1 MVPLVGVPE
10 TIRRGLAP
18 YREVFCRAEGF
29 EHMSRYVTGLILS
42 PNKTLQG
49 IYDGQAWEP
58 GAPHSRRAMH
68 EAVFEAG
75 WAADALMPHHRAVIA
90 DAHRGRGREVISLD
104 WTYAHH
110 ERGPK
115 IWGVKKA
122 WDHVEHR
129 LAPYQTVMTAVI
141 ANCARLDGIEV
152 LVQQPNRQD
161 EELAYLQETMCES
174 YTQREEARG
183 RVLELLHHLVHRLGY
198 KKRTELALDIVQQ
211 LEQEGHFPSAHY
223 AFDHGVLSLELSRG
237 IEHAGK
243 HWVSELE
250 CSRHIHWQGQWR
262 RVDAV
267 AAELRHAHPE
277 SFRAV
282 RVCCRNGETKS
293 FWVFTKV
300 VRLKRYGRKRLVIV
314 HEQEDLRDTPRLL
327 LTDALHWESGRV
339 IETWSYR
346 WAAEIF
352 HEFGKQVTGLEAA
365 QVRKEEAVK
374 RHFRL
379 SCVAQSLLQQA
390 PASGSETERFAFAQ
404 GAITIGQR
412 VRTIAR
418 DALQSLLKLVEQLLA
433 QGHSWRVLNSGSN
446 SNFGFVRVRDCQ

>member
-10 TIRRGLAP
+10 TIRCGLAP

-29 EHMSRYVTGLILS
+29 DHVSRYITGLLLS

-49 IYDGQAWEP
+49 IYDGQVWEP
-58 GAPHSRRAMH
+58 GAPRSRRAMH

-75 WAADALMPHHRAVIA
+75 WAADALMSHHRAVIA
-90 DAHRGRGREVISLD
+90 CEHRGRGREVISLD

-110 ERGPK
+110 ERGCK

-122 WDHVEHR
+122 WDHVQQR
-129 LAPYQTVMTAVI
+129 LVPYQTVVTAVI
-141 ANCARLDGIEV
+141 ANRARLDGIEV
-152 LVQQPNRQD
+152 LVQQPNQQE
-161 EELAYLQETMCES
+161 EELAYWHETVRAS
-174 YTQREEARG
+174 YPQMEAARG
-183 RVLELLHHLVHRLGY
+183 RLLELLHHRVHRLGY
-198 KKRTELALDIVQQ
+198 KKRTEIALAIVQQ
-211 LEQEGHFPSAHY
+211 LAQEGHFPQANY
-223 AFDHGVLSLELSRG
+223 AFDNGVLSLELSRR

-250 CSRHIHWQGQWR
+250 GSRHIHWQGQGR
-262 RVDAV
+262 RVETV
-267 AAELRHAHPE
+267 AQALRQVYPN

-282 RVCCRNGETKS
+282 RVRCRNGETKA
-293 FWVFTKV
+293 FWAFTKG

-314 HEQEDLRDTPRLL
+314 HEQEDLGDIPRFL
-327 LTDALHWESGRV
+327 LTDALHWDRGRV
-339 IETWSYR
+339 IEIWSYR

-390 PASGSETERFAFAQ
+390 PASGAETERFAFAQ
-404 GAITIGQR
+404 GTITIGQQ

-433 QGHSWRVLNSGSN
+433 QGQSCEHILEVLMPA
-446 SNFGFVRVRDCQ
+446 

>member
-29 EHMSRYVTGLILS
+29 DHVSRYVTGLLLS

-49 IYDGQAWEP
+49 IYDVQVWEP
-58 GAPHSRRAMH
+58 GVPHSRRAMH

-90 DAHRGRGREVISLD
+90 GAHRGHGREVISLD

-110 ERGPK
+110 ERGLK

-122 WDHVEHR
+122 WDHVAQR
-129 LAPYQTVMTAVI
+129 LAPYQTVVTAVV
-141 ANCARLDGIEV
+141 ANRGRLDGIEV
-152 LVQQPNRQD
+152 VVQQPDRH
-161 EELAYLQETMCES
+161 EEEMAYLQETGQAS
-174 YTQREEARG
+174 YAQMEAAHG
-183 RVLELLHHLVHRLGY
+183 RLLELLHHLMHRLGY
-198 KKRTELALDIVQQ
+198 KKRTEIALEIVQQ
-211 LEQEGHFPSAHY
+211 LEQEGHFPQAHY
-223 AFDHGVLSLELSRG
+223 AFDNGVLSLELTRC

-250 CSRHIHWQGQWR
+250 CSRHIQWQGQWR

-267 AAELRHAHPE
+267 AEALRREHPE
-277 SFRAV
+277 SFRPV
-282 RVCCRNGETKS
+282 RVRCRNGETKP

-314 HEQEDLRDTPRLL
+314 HEQADLGDTPRFLL
-327 LTDALHWESGRV
+327 SDALHWESMRV

-379 SCVAQSLLQQA
+379 SCVAQSLLQQT
-390 PASGSETERFAFAQ
+390 PASGSATERFAFAQ
-404 GAITIGQR
+404 GDSTIGQR

-418 DALQSLLKLVEQLLA
+418 DAWQNLLQLVEQLLA
-433 QGHSWRVLNSGSN
+433 QGHSCEHILEVLMPA
-446 SNFGFVRVRDCQ
+446 

>member
-1 MVPLVGVPE
+1 MMPLVGVPE

-29 EHMSRYVTGLILS
+29 DHVSRSVTGLLLS

-49 IYDGQAWEP
+49 LYDAQVWEP
-58 GAPHSRRAMH
+58 GAPRSRRAMH

-90 DAHRGRGREVISLD
+90 GAHRGCGREVISLD

-122 WDHVEHR
+122 WDHVEQR
-129 LAPYQTVMTAVI
+129 LAPYQTVVTAVI
-141 ANCARLDGIEV
+141 ANRARLDGIEV
-152 LVQQPNRQD
+152 LGQPPSRQD
-161 EELAYLQETMCES
+161 EELAYWQETRRAS
-174 YTQREEARG
+174 YTQMEDARE
-183 RVLELLHHLVHRLGY
+183 RVLELLHHRVHCLGY

-211 LEQEGHFPSAHY
+211 LEQEGHFSSAHY

-237 IEHAGK
+237 IERAGK
-243 HWVSELE
+243 HWLSELE
-250 CSRHIHWQGQWR
+250 CSRHIQWQGQWQ
-262 RVDAV
+262 RVDTV
-267 AAELRHAHPE
+267 AHTLRQAHPE

-282 RVCCRNGETKS
+282 RVHCRNGQTKL
-293 FWVFTKV
+293 FRVFTKV

-314 HEQEDLRDTPRLL
+314 YEQQALGDTPRFL
-327 LTDALHWESGRV
+327 LTDALHWDSRRV

-346 WAAEIF
+346 WTSEIF
-352 HEFGKQVTGLEAA
+352 HEFGKQVCGLEAA

-404 GAITIGQR
+404 GAITIGQK

-418 DALQSLLKLVEQLLA
+418 DALQSLLKLVEQLFA
-433 QGHSWRVLNSGSN
+433 QGHSCEHILGVLMPA
-446 SNFGFVRVRDCQ
+446 

>member
-29 EHMSRYVTGLILS
+29 AHVSRYITGLLLS

-49 IYDGQAWEP
+49 LYDGQGWEP
-58 GAPHSRRAMH
+58 GAPRSRRAMP
-68 EAVFEAG
+68 EAVLEAA
-75 WAADALMPHHRAVIA
+75 WAADALRPHHRAVIA
-90 DAHRGRGREVISLD
+90 CEHRGRGREVISLD

-110 ERGPK
+110 ERGCK

-122 WDHVEHR
+122 WDHVQQR
-129 LAPYQTVMTAVI
+129 LVPYQTVVTAVI
-141 ANCARLDGIEV
+141 ANRARLDGIEV
-152 LVQQPNRQD
+152 LVQQPNQQE
-161 EELAYLQETMCES
+161 EELAYLHETVRAS
-174 YTQREEARG
+174 YPQMEAARG
-183 RVLELLHHLVHRLGY
+183 RLLELLHHRVHRLGY
-198 KKRTELALDIVQQ
+198 KKRTEIALAIVQQ
-211 LEQEGHFPSAHY
+211 LAQEGHFPQANY
-223 AFDHGVLSLELSRG
+223 AFDNGVLRLELSRR

-250 CSRHIHWQGQWR
+250 GSRHIHWQGQGR
-262 RVDAV
+262 RVETV
-267 AAELRHAHPE
+267 AQALRQVYPN

-282 RVCCRNGETKS
+282 RVRCRNGETKA
-293 FWVFTKV
+293 FWAFTKG

-314 HEQEDLRDTPRLL
+314 HEQEDLGDIPRLL

-339 IETWSYR
+339 IEIWSYR

-379 SCVAQSLLQQA
+379 SCVAQSLLQQT
-390 PASGSETERFAFAQ
+390 PASGSATERFAFAQ
-404 GAITIGQR
+404 GTITIGQR

-433 QGHSWRVLNSGSN
+433 QGHSCERILEVLMPA
-446 SNFGFVRVRDCQ
+446 

>member
-29 EHMSRYVTGLILS
+29 EHISRYVTGLILS

-49 IYDGQAWEP
+49 IYDRQVWEP
-58 GAPHSRRAMH
+58 GVSHSRRAMH

-75 WAADALMPHHRAVIA
+75 WAADALLPHHRALIA
-90 DAHRGRGREVISLD
+90 GAHRGCGREVISLD

-115 IWGVKKA
+115 IWGVQKA
-122 WDHVEHR
+122 WDHVAQR
-129 LAPYQTVMTAVI
+129 LAPYQTVVTAVI
-141 ANCARLDGIEV
+141 ANRARLDGIAV
-152 LVQQPNRQD
+152 LVQQPKRQD
-161 EELAYLQETMCES
+161 EELAYLQETVRDTYLQLEEV
-174 YTQREEARG
+174 RE

-211 LEQEGHFPSAHY
+211 LEREGHFPSAHY

-237 IEHAGK
+237 IEHTGK

-250 CSRHIHWQGQWR
+250 SSRHIHWQGQWQ

-267 AAELRHAHPE
+267 AQALRQAHPE

-282 RVCCRNGETKS
+282 RVHCRNGETKL
-293 FWVFTKV
+293 FWGFTKV

-314 HEQEDLRDTPRLL
+314 HDQEDLGDTPRFL
-327 LTDALHWESGRV
+327 LTDALHWESRRV

-346 WAAEIF
+346 WTSEIF
-352 HEFGKQVTGLEAA
+352 HEFGKQVCGLEAA

-390 PASGSETERFAFAQ
+390 PASGAETERFAFAQ
-404 GAITIGQR
+404 GTSTIGQK

-418 DALQSLLKLVEQLLA
+418 DALQSLLKLVEHLFA
-433 QGHSWRVLNSGSN
+433 QGHSCEHILGILMPA
-446 SNFGFVRVRDCQ
+446 

>member
-1 MVPLVGVPE
+1 MGWLLIG
-10 TIRRGLAP
+10 TCFAGL
-18 YREVFCRAEGF
+18 RAL
-29 EHMSRYVTGLILS
+29 EHISRYVTGLMLR
-42 PNKTLQG
+42 PHKTLQG
-49 IYDGQAWEP
+49 IDDMQVWEP
-58 GAPHSRRAMH
+58 GVSHSRRAMH
-68 EAVFEAG
+68 EAVCEAG
-75 WAADALMPHHRAVIA
+75 WAADALMPRHRAVIA
-90 DAHRGRGREVISLD
+90 GAHRGGGRAVISLD

-110 ERGPK
+110 ERGLK

-129 LAPYQTVMTAVI
+129 MAPYQTVVTAVI
-141 ANCARLDGIEV
+141 ANRARLDGIEV
-152 LVQQPNRQD
+152 LVQQPNQQE
-161 EELAYLQETMCES
+161 EELAYVQETVRES
-174 YTQREEARG
+174 YTQMEVARG
-183 RVLELLHHLVHRLGY
+183 RVLELLHHRVHCLGY
-198 KKRTELALDIVQQ
+198 KKRTESALDIVEQ
-211 LEQEGHFPSAHY
+211 LEQEGHFPHAHY

-300 VRLKRYGRKRLVIV
+300 VRLKRYGRKRLVMV
-314 HEQEDLRDTPRLL
+314 HEQEDLGDTPRFL

-404 GAITIGQR
+404 GTITIGQR

-433 QGHSWRVLNSGSN
+433 QGHSCEHILEVLMPA
-446 SNFGFVRVRDCQ
+446 

>member
-29 EHMSRYVTGLILS
+29 EHISRYVTGLILS

-49 IYDGQAWEP
+49 IYDRQVWEP
-58 GAPHSRRAMH
+58 GVSHSRRAMH

-75 WAADALMPHHRAVIA
+75 WAADALLPHHRALIA
-90 DAHRGRGREVISLD
+90 GAHRGCGREVISLD

-115 IWGVKKA
+115 IWGGQKA
-122 WDHVEHR
+122 WDHVAQR
-129 LAPYQTVMTAVI
+129 LAPYQTVVTAVI
-141 ANCARLDGIEV
+141 ANRARLDGIEV
-152 LVQQPNRQD
+152 LVQQPKRQD
-161 EELAYLQETMCES
+161 EELAYLQETVRDTYLQLEEV
-174 YTQREEARG
+174 RE

-211 LEQEGHFPSAHY
+211 LEREGHFPSAHY

-250 CSRHIHWQGQWR
+250 CSRHSHWQGQWQ
-262 RVDAV
+262 RVEAV
-267 AAELRHAHPE
+267 AQALRQAHPE

-282 RVCCRNGETKS
+282 RVHWRNGETKL
-293 FWVFTKV
+293 FWGFTKV
-300 VRLKRYGRKRLVIV
+300 VRLKRYGRKRLVIG
-314 HEQEDLRDTPRLL
+314 HDQEDLGDTPRFL
-327 LTDALHWESGRV
+327 LTDALHWESRRV

-346 WAAEIF
+346 WTSEIF
-352 HEFGKQVTGLEAA
+352 HEFGKQVCGLEAA

-390 PASGSETERFAFAQ
+390 PASGAETERFAFAQ
-404 GAITIGQR
+404 GTSTIGQK

-418 DALQSLLKLVEQLLA
+418 DALQSLLKLVEHLFA
-433 QGHSWRVLNSGSN
+433 QGHSCEHILGILMPA
-446 SNFGFVRVRDCQ
+446 

>member
-10 TIRRGLAP
+10 TIRCGLAP
-18 YREVFCRAEGF
+18 YRDVCCRADGF
-29 EHMSRYVTGLILS
+29 DHVSRYVTGLILS

-49 IYDGQAWEP
+49 IYHVQVWEP
-58 GAPHSRRAMH
+58 DTPRSRRAMH

-75 WAADALMPHHRAVIA
+75 WEAEALMPRHRAVVA
-90 DAHRGRGREVISLD
+90 GAHRGRGREVTSLD

-110 ERGPK
+110 ERGRK
-115 IWGVKKA
+115 MWAVHKA

-129 LAPYQTVMTAVI
+129 LASYQTVVTAVV
-141 ANCARLDGIEV
+141 AKRGRLDGIEV
-152 LVQQPNRQD
+152 VVQQPDRH
-161 EELAYLQETMCES
+161 EAEMAYLQETGQAR
-174 YTQREEARG
+174 YTQLETARG
-183 RVLELLHHLVHRLGY
+183 RLLELLYYRMHRLEY
-198 KKRTELALDIVQQ
+198 KQRTEIAREIVTQ
-211 LEQEGHFPSAHY
+211 LEQEGHFPQAHY
-223 AFDHGVLSLELSRG
+223 VFDNGVLNLELTRC

-250 CSRHIHWQGQWR
+250 SSRHIPWQGQWR

-267 AAELRHAHPE
+267 AEARRHAHPA
-277 SFRAV
+277 SFRLMRV
-282 RVCCRNGETKS
+282 RCRNGETKA
-293 FWVFTKV
+293 FWAFTTV

-314 HEQEDLRDTPRLL
+314 HESEALRDAPRFL
-327 LTDALHWESGRV
+327 LTDTLHWESGSV

-346 WAAEIF
+346 WTSEIF
-352 HEFGKQVTGLEAA
+352 HEFGKQVCGLETA

-390 PASGSETERFAFAQ
+390 PASGSATERFTFAQ
-404 GAITIGQR
+404 GATTIGQK

-418 DALQSLLKLVEQLLA
+418 EALQSLLKLVEQLLA
-433 QGHSWRVLNSGSN
+433 QGQSCEHILEVLMP
-446 SNFGFVRVRDCQ
+446 V